1 MPIIAIVG
9 NKGGV
14 GKTTLSINFA
24 AGAAR
29 QASVALID
37 ADPQGSALQWSRMS
51 ESSLSEKSSC
61 LPVYEAEEL
70 LAQQTTDLLKLYSHL
85 VIDCPPYVQSPQTA
99 EVLQIADI
107 ALIPVLPSPMDL
119 WATVHIETAVD
130 EARRTNPGLR
140 VLLVINQLELRTTFS
155 RVMRDALSE
164 IKFPVAEAAV
174 RRRAIYRNSA
184 LEGKSVFDTGY
195 LGGDAAEELEKLI
208 KEVILL

>member
-1 MPIIAIVG
+1 MAVIAFVG

-29 QASVALID
+29 QTSVALID

-51 ESSLSEKSSC
+51 DSSSALT
-61 LPVYEAEEL
+61 VYAADQP
-70 LAQQTTDLLKLYSHL
+70 LAQQSKDLLKSYRQL

-99 EVLQIADI
+99 EVLQFADI
-107 ALIPVLPSPMDL
+107 VLIPVLPSPMDL
-119 WATVHIETAVD
+119 WATVHIEAAVE
-130 EARRTNPGLR
+130 EARKTNPGLR

-184 LEGKSVFDTGY
+184 LEGKSVFDSGY
-195 LGGDAAEELEKLI
+195 LGGDAAEELDKLI
-208 KEVILL
+208 KEVNSL